1 MIKQLFFTAA
11 LLVPGLAYGGNPSA
25 DLSVQIVPAGQDPTP
40 PPQAAAAGFTT
51 LAANFDWA
59 NGQLCVGTNCVAA
72 SPASNWLD
80 CTGNDATKFWH
91 GAYWTPL
98 PCNAGLAVDP
108 ATGQNSLFVKY
119 LGGYAALQANSNGV
133 DIVTQASDGT
143 LTMSWPQGAYTEAA
157 YRIDTTYSARLPLS
171 EPNGLFWWQQS
182 PCVID
187 FQLGE
192 LYGNLN
198 GWGGGDSGYWCPPA
212 PPATHWGQYTWQ
224 SYAANSL
231 PTGWSPTAIHIY
243 GALRTTNGVDSYME
257 CGYVDDILQIGS
269 GGGCFNNYPSS
280 NPDIAAARSFM
291 IVGTGGG
298 QTTVDTTLWIP
309 WMRVW
314 TCANGATGQ
323 CNGTTL
329 ATPDGGLQYW
339 H

>member
-25 DLSVQIVPAGQDPTP
+25 DLSGQIVPAEQDPTP

-80 CTGNDATKFWH
+80 CTGNDATRFWH
-91 GAYWTPL
+91 GGYWTLL

-119 LGGYAALQANSNGV
+119 LGSYAALQANGV
-133 DIVTQASDGT
+133 VIITQTSDGT

-157 YRIDTTYSARLPLS
+157 YRIDTTYPGGLS
-171 EPNGLFWWQQS
+171 QSGPHGPFWWQQS

-192 LYGNLN
+192 LYGSKS
-198 GWGGGDSGYWCPPA
+198 GFGSGDSANWCPPGGGRQ
-212 PPATHWGQYTWQ
+212 GQFTWQ
-224 SYAANSL
+224 NYAENSL
-231 PTGWSPTAIHIY
+231 PTDWSPTAIHKY

-257 CGYVDDILQIGS
+257 CSYVDDILQIGS
-269 GGGCFNNYPSS
+269 GGGCFDNYPST
-280 NPDIAAARSFM
+280 NPDIAGARSFM
-291 IVGTGGG
+291 IIVGTGVDN
-298 QTTVDTTLWIP
+298 QTVDTTLWMP

-329 ATPDGGLQYW
+329 AQPGGGLQYW

>member
-1 MIKQLFFTAA
+1 
-11 LLVPGLAYGGNPSA
+11 
-25 DLSVQIVPAGQDPTP
+25 
-40 PPQAAAAGFTT
+40 
-51 LAANFDWA
+51 
-59 NGQLCVGTNCVAA
+59 LCVGTNCVAA

-108 ATGQNSLFVKY
+108 ATGQNSLFVKD
-119 LGGYAALQANSNGV
+119 LGSYAALQANPNAV
-133 DIVTQASDGT
+133 VILTAASGGT

-157 YRIDTTYSARLPLS
+157 YRIDTTYSAGLPHNG
-171 EPNGLFWWQQS
+171 PTGLFWWQQS

-187 FQLGE
+187 FQIGE
-192 LYGNLN
+192 LYGYLN
-198 GWGGGDSGYWCPPA
+198 GFASADSANWCPPGGGRE
-212 PPATHWGQYTWQ
+212 GQYTWQ
-224 SYAANSL
+224 SWGPNSL
-231 PTGWSPTAIHIY
+231 PGGWSPTAIHIY

-257 CGYVDDILQIGS
+257 CGYVDDILQIGP
-269 GGGCFNNYPSS
+269 GNGCFDNYPSS

-291 IVGTGGG
+291 IVSSGGDLG
-298 QTTVDTTLWIP
+298 NGPNVDTTLWIP

-314 TCANGATGQ
+314 TCADGATGQ

-329 ATPDGGLQYW
+329 AQPGGGLQYW